1 MRFRFCRFSSCW
13 QADTRFRCR
22 RKGIA
27 RRRRASGCVPVWAAV
42 LIGAGNVQRVAAL
55 RSQTPK
61 YVIRSYGSTWV
72 EPVHLFDGGTMTQT
86 FYPNHSFD
94 TIRLKI
100 RTQAGAADASQE
112 VANFTV
118 QLSNAAGQVVYETS
132 VTPNDIED
140 QSRVCL
146 DTGVQP
152 ADKNGYTLSITKHA
166 GSKQDMSLWTSTGM
180 SLDSYT
186 GTMTV
191 GNTEKQTDLYME
203 RLSQIA
209 KEQPAAALSIS

>member
-1 MRFRFCRFSSCW
+1 M
-13 QADTRFRCR
+13 Q
-22 RKGIA
+22 
-27 RRRRASGCVPVWAAV
+27 
-42 LIGAGNVQRVAAL
+42 L
-55 RSQTPK
+55 R
-61 YVIRSYGSTWV
+61 
-72 EPVHLFDGGTMTQT
+72 
-86 FYPNHSFD
+86 
-94 TIRLKI
+94 
-100 RTQAGAADASQE
+100 
-112 VANFTV
+112 
-118 QLSNAAGQVVYETS
+118 NAAGQVVYETS

-146 DTGVQP
+146 DTGVQS

-191 GNTEKQTDLYME
+191 GNTGKTDGSLYE

-209 KEQPAAALSIS
+209 KRAACGLLFLLGRSTEKTTFG

>member
-1 MRFRFCRFSSCW
+1 
-13 QADTRFRCR
+13 
-22 RKGIA
+22 
-27 RRRRASGCVPVWAAV
+27 
-42 LIGAGNVQRVAAL
+42 
-55 RSQTPK
+55 
-61 YVIRSYGSTWV
+61 
-72 EPVHLFDGGTMTQT
+72 MTQT

-100 RTQAGAADASQE
+100 HTQAGAAYASQE

-118 QLSNAAGQVVYETS
+118 QLRNAAGQVVYETS

-191 GNTEKQTDLYME
+191 GNTEKQTDLYMSVY
-203 RLSQIA
+203 R
-209 KEQPAAALSIS
+209 K